1 MLMDNTDYQ
10 ILKNKILLQ
19 PTVYREVD
27 KNEIVAVDET
37 HYRVGNAVVEFSPEM
52 AEDMDRFV
60 GLKNGQSKLAQD
72 SYGDSG
78 VANLRNFFSQARHK
92 RNEKIVLV
100 ADTETKS
107 ITSVHQTPKHLIPPE
122 AFFNFAEMFMDK
134 NRYEPD
140 AIDFGQ
146 GSEISIRMHS
156 LDPQI
161 MSFAKGD
168 DFISDGVWMNWTP
181 VEIAVGNYYERL
193 VCRNGMTQ
201 VTQNSQMH
209 IDSLDDEPRV
219 RMLLGNSNSF
229 LRQNL
234 ALMLK
239 NAQLAIETQASVR
252 ELGLGAKILQHSGI
266 EPEMVA
272 KLIPYKENVEKYEK
286 AGYPINSEG
295 LAMAVSDM
303 TVWDEFNVLTAF
315 ASHNKVWRNHDIRRT
330 MLMTQSVNF
339 LNRKRDIR
347 KQYNVYE
354 SAL

>member
-1 MLMDNTDYQ
+1 MDNTDYQ

-140 AIDFGQ
+140 AVDFGQ
-146 GSEISIRMHS
+146 GDSISIRMKS

-161 MSFAKGD
+161 MSFAQGD
-168 DFISDGVWMNWTP
+168 DFISDGVWLNWSP
-181 VEIAVGNYYERL
+181 VEIAMGNYYERL

-201 VTQNSQMH
+201 VTQNRQLH
-209 IDSLDDEPRV
+209 IDSFDDERKLKL
-219 RMLLGNSNSF
+219 MLGDSRGF
-229 LRQNL
+229 LQQNL
-234 ALMLK
+234 GLMLK
-239 NAQLAIETQASVR
+239 NAQMAIETQASVH
-252 ELGLGAKILQHSGI
+252 ELGLGARILQQAGV
-266 EPEMVA
+266 EPEMVS
-272 KLIPYKENVEKYEK
+272 KLIPYKENVEQYEK
-286 AGYPINSEG
+286 AGYPIDAEG
-295 LAMAVSDM
+295 QARAVSNM
-303 TVWDEFNVLTAF
+303 TVWQEFNILTAF
-315 ASHNKVWRNHDIRRT
+315 ASHNKVWHIHDIRRT
-330 MLMTQSVNF
+330 MLMTHSVDF

-347 KQYNVYE
+347 RQFNIYE
-354 SAL
+354 PAL

>member
-1 MLMDNTDYQ
+1 MDNTDYQ
-10 ILKNKILLQ
+10 ILKDKILLQ
-19 PTVYREVD
+19 PTIYREVD

-60 GLKNGQSKLAQD
+60 GLKTGQSKLAQD

-100 ADTETKS
+100 ADAETKS
-107 ITSVHQTPKHLIPPE
+107 VTSVHQTPKHLIPP
-122 AFFNFAEMFMDK
+122 ASFFSFAEMFMDK

-140 AIDFGQ
+140 AVDFGN
-146 GSEISIRMHS
+146 GAEISIRMRS

-168 DFISDGVWMNWTP
+168 DFIADGVWLSWTP
-181 VEIAVGNYYERL
+181 VEIAMGNYYERL

-201 VTQNSQMH
+201 VTQNRQMH
-209 IDSLDDEPRV
+209 LDSLEDEQKV
-219 RMLLGNSNSF
+219 RLLLGNSNGF

-234 ALMLK
+234 AVMLK
-239 NAQLAIETQASVR
+239 NAQTAIATQASVR
-252 ELGLGAKILQHSGI
+252 ELGLGARILQQAGV
-266 EPEMVA
+266 EPETVS
-272 KLIPYKENVEKYEK
+272 KLLPYKENVERYEQ
-286 AGYPINSEG
+286 AGCPTNAEG
-295 LAMAVSDM
+295 LAMAVSNM

-315 ASHNKVWRNHDIRRT
+315 ASHNKVWHSHDIRRT
-330 MLMTQSVNF
+330 MLMSRSVDF

-347 KQYNVYE
+347 RHFNVYE
-354 SAL
+354 NAL